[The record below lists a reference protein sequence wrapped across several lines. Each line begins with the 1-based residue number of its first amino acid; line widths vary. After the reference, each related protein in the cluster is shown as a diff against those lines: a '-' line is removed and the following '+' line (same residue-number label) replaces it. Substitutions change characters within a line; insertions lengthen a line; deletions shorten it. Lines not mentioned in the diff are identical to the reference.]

1 MRILLF
7 GANGQ
12 LAQDLKVALTEDEVI
27 SLTHGEVDIRDY
39 PAVEAA
45 AKKHQPDCLLNT
57 AAFSRV
63 DDCEK
68 QVEPSFA
75 VNAAGVSNL
84 ARVAN
89 QCGAVLVHF
98 STDYVFD
105 GGQQEPY
112 VETDTPNPQSIYALS
127 KLAGEMIVRH
137 YAKKYF
143 LIRSCGLY
151 GQTETRPGVGRASGK
166 HGQGRGKGGNFVKTV
181 LCLAREG
188 KPLRVVSDQIL
199 TPTSTKDLAEKL
211 GPLIHTHKHGLYHM
225 TNTGECSWYE
235 FAAEIFRLAGLTPDL
250 QPTTSAAY
258 GIKARRPAYS
268 VLDNLA
274 YRNACFA
281 DFRPWQEALAD
292 YLEGLI
298 RS

>member
-27 SLTHGEVDIRDY
+27 GLTHGEVDIRDY
-39 PAVEAA
+39 SAVEAA
-45 AKKHQPDCLLNT
+45 AKKHQPNCLLNT
-57 AAFSRV
+57 AAFHRV
-63 DDCEK
+63 DECED

-75 VNAAGVSNL
+75 VNAAGVHNL
-84 ARVAN
+84 VRVAN

-98 STDYVFD
+98 STDYVFE
-105 GGQQEPY
+105 GVQRKPR
-112 VETDTPNPQSIYALS
+112 VETDAPNPQSIYALS
-127 KLAGEMIVRH
+127 KLAGELIVRR
-137 YAKKYF
+137 YAQKYF
-143 LIRSCGLY
+143 LIRTCGLY
-151 GQTETRPGVGRASGK
+151 GRAGSG
-166 HGQGRGKGGNFVKTV
+166 GKGGNFVETM
-181 LCLAREG
+181 LRLARAG
-188 KPLRVVSDQIL
+188 KPIRVVSDQVL
-199 TPTSTKDLAEKL
+199 TPTSTKDLAEKFA
-211 GPLIHTHKHGLYHM
+211 PLLHTNKYGLYHM
-225 TNTGECSWYE
+225 TNTGECSWCD

-250 QPTTSAAY
+250 QPTTSAAF
-258 GIKARRPAYS
+258 GAKARRPAYS

-274 YRNACFA
+274 YRNAGFA